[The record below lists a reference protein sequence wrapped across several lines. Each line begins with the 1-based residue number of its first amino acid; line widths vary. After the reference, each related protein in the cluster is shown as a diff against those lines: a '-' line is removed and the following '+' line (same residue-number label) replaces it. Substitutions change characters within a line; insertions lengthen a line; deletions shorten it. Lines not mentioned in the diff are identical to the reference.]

1 MQGLGTPYFHLE
13 AAQLIDGF
21 RKRHQ
26 FWESGPTGD
35 RAGGVRD
42 PSPHLQPG
50 KGPRA
55 GCASSYR
62 SRVQTPFPRVQ
73 PKDSGVEGAVR
84 GTRKWQSQG
93 GTVATLRSPHSPGDR
108 GNQTGAWRG
117 QGAPGT
123 GRNPHIEES
132 VEDGGAG
139 TWGSL
144 LAVLVAWTIS
154 LGSSV
159 QFSSVQSLSR
169 VQLFATP

>member
-1 MQGLGTPYFHLE
+1 M
-13 AAQLIDGF
+13 
-21 RKRHQ
+21 
-26 FWESGPTGD
+26 GD

-62 SRVQTPFPRVQ
+62 SRAQTPFPRLQ

-93 GTVATLRSPHSPGDR
+93 GTMATLRSPHSPGDR

-117 QGAPGT
+117 QGVPGT
-123 GRNPHIEES
+123 GRNPRIEES

-144 LAVLVAWTIS
+144 LAILVAWMIS

-159 QFSSVQSLSR
+159 LFSSVQSSHSVVSNSLRPHESQHARPPCPSPTPGVYANPCPSSR
-169 VQLFATP
+169 